1 MREQR
6 DHVLIKIRAV
16 VPPFRPRGGGTS
28 QHALVGT
35 RNQMAAIVISKE
47 RLLHLAV
54 LVGCSSAFALLLM
67 YVMGWSR
74 MAAWGLAVTTVC
86 QINKVVVDERDK
98 RAKAEEKALQRSERK
113 ETEGSTKKKH

>member
-1 MREQR
+1 MTYPR
-6 DHVLIKIRAV
+6 D
-16 VPPFRPRGGGTS
+16 VPWFRPFDGAAGRPRL
-28 QHALVGT
+28 HA
-35 RNQMAAIVISKE
+35 RNHTHQMAAIVITKE
-47 RLLHLAV
+47 RILHLAV

>member
-1 MREQR
+1 
-6 DHVLIKIRAV
+6 
-16 VPPFRPRGGGTS
+16 
-28 QHALVGT
+28 
-35 RNQMAAIVISKE
+35 
-47 RLLHLAV
+47 
-54 LVGCSSAFALLLM
+54 M

>member
-1 MREQR
+1 MTYPTET
-6 DHVLIKIRAV
+6 
-16 VPPFRPRGGGTS
+16 PRGS
-28 QHALVGT
+28 ALSTARPDVPQGRSPEPYT
-35 RNQMAAIVISKE
+35 QMAAIVITKE

-86 QINKVVVDERDK
+86 QVNKVVVDERDK

>member
-1 MREQR
+1 MVPTRR
-6 DHVLIKIRAV
+6 D
-16 VPPFRPRGGGTS
+16 VPRPSHGR
-28 QHALVGT
+28 
-35 RNQMAAIVISKE
+35 RNLHKMAAIVITKE

-54 LVGCSSAFALLLM
+54 LVGCSSAFAMLLM

-74 MAAWGLAVTTVC
+74 MAAFGLAVTTVC
-86 QINKVVVDERDK
+86 QINTVVVGERDK